1 MDDKTYYALE
11 ALSQSGA
18 KTLLQSPATYR
29 HERDNPK
36 ADTPAFAFG
45 RLVHALI
52 LEPTT
57 VQGRFSTGPD
67 LSGVRTKDGKPASN
81 AAATAE
87 GKALVAEWLAAN
99 PTIAVVS
106 QADWEAARAAAAAM
120 LATAHP
126 VYGLTLRELLA
137 LPDARTELPILWTD
151 SETGTP
157 MKAKLDA
164 VVTLASGQVLVLDPK
179 TTASALTASELSKSV
194 ANFGYSRQAANYL
207 EALAQEGVCDAE
219 FWFIFGQKVA
229 PYETAWIRLSGAA
242 LTVGAQEMAA
252 AKAIFAACTT
262 AGAWPSAQVAGL
274 LPVEIGLPGWFRSGL
289 GVGDE

>member
-1 MDDKTYYALE
+1 MTDIEYYALE
-11 ALSQSGA
+11 AMSQGGS
-18 KTLLQSPATYR
+18 KTIMKSPAAFR
-29 HERDNPK
+29 HERDNPR
-36 ADTPAFAFG
+36 ADTLAFAFG
-45 RLVHALI
+45 RLLHALI
-52 LEPTT
+52 LEPLE
-57 VQGRFSTGPD
+57 VHNRFSTGPD

-106 QADWEAARAAAAAM
+106 QAEWLAANAAAAAM

-137 LPDARTELPILWTD
+137 LPGVRIELPIVWTD
-151 SETGTP
+151 TETGTP
-157 MKAKLDA
+157 CKAKLDA
-164 VVTLASGQVLVLDPK
+164 AVTLPSGQVLVLDPK
-179 TTASALTASELSKSV
+179 TTGSALTSAELSKSV
-194 ANFGYSRQAANYL
+194 ANFGYHRQAAMYL
-207 EALAQEGVCDAE
+207 EALATEGICDAE
-219 FWFIFGQKVA
+219 FWFIFGQKAA

-252 AKAIFAACTT
+252 AKAIYAACVK
-262 AGAWPSAQVAGL
+262 ADSWPSAQVAGL
-274 LPVEIGLPGWFRSGL
+274 LPIEIGLPGFYRSGL